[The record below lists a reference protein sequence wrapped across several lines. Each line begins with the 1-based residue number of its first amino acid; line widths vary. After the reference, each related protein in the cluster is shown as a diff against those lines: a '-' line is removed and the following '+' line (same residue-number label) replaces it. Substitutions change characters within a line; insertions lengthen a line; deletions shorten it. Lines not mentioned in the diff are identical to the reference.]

1 MKGNLAQIV
10 ASGAKTRRHAGT
22 YPMARGSDASRP
34 SNLAVVLGLILL
46 PVVAGLAWCFYD
58 AYWPRPLTLEA
69 VYRVGG
75 NGQILG
81 GSDDRA
87 GLHLPHPVADKALF
101 ITISNRSGFY
111 LREAK
116 VIVVAKDAQ
125 GAILAMEEA
134 ACLHLGREALKVLPA
149 QAPAQSTV
157 NCAVPLS
164 KAMTRAINR
173 SDFSDLDWYFSELRG
188 HRAPVRLIRRPLE
201 AVNLMFERIY
211 D

>member
-1 MKGNLAQIV
+1 
-10 ASGAKTRRHAGT
+10 
-22 YPMARGSDASRP
+22 MARGSGPARP
-34 SNLAVVLGLILL
+34 SNLAVILGLILL

-75 NGQILG
+75 NGEVLN

-101 ITISNRSGFY
+101 INISNRSGFY

-116 VIVVAKDAQ
+116 VIVVAKDVQ
-125 GAILAMEEA
+125 GTILAMEEGS
-134 ACLHLGREALKVLPA
+134 CLHLGREALMVLPA
-149 QAPAQSTV
+149 QAPERSSV

-164 KAMTRAINR
+164 KTMSRAISQ
-173 SDFSDLDWYFSELRG
+173 SDFSDLEWYFSELRG

-201 AVNLMFERIY
+201 AINLMFERIY

>member
-1 MKGNLAQIV
+1 MRGDLAHIV
-10 ASGAKTRRHAGT
+10 ASGAKTRRHGGA
-22 YPMARGSDASRP
+22 YSIARGSGPARS

-75 NGQILG
+75 TGEVLK

-101 ITISNRSGFY
+101 INISNRSGFY

-125 GAILAMEEA
+125 GAILMMEEA
-134 ACLHLGREALKVLPA
+134 ACLHLGRDALMVLPA
-149 QAPAQSTV
+149 QAPEQSSV

-164 KAMTRAINR
+164 KAMGRAISR

-201 AVNLMFERIY
+201 AINLMFERIY